1 MRKLIVIPL
10 SLVSLIAVIFMCGTM
25 TFAGLFLASMQVLT
39 GRVVAAEVVMF
50 PIQTDNNGDFIE
62 IEFTPIE
69 TQSALAA
76 ALTGGSAGEPTRG
89 AAERF
94 RLYGDVVAVRGPL
107 ITLRPLMQMFGLQN
121 VYQLAVIEGVYRGPQ
136 ANRQLQGSRAVLNGG
151 FDPVWWD
158 LNNQEGRFPYNVFIE
173 RITISGDE
181 EFGFRGSGLKRYH
194 IVVTNQ
200 SITWD
205 LVEERR

>member
-10 SLVSLIAVIFMCGTM
+10 SLVSLIAVIFMCSTM
-25 TFAGLFLASMQVLT
+25 TFAGLFLRSMQVLT
-39 GRVVAAEVVMF
+39 GRIVAAEVVMY
-50 PIQTDNNGDFIE
+50 PMQTDNNGDFIE
-62 IEFTPIE
+62 IDFTPLE
-69 TQSALAA
+69 AQSALAA
-76 ALTGGSAGEPTRG
+76 ALTGGNAGEPTRG
-89 AAERF
+89 QTQRF

-107 ITLRPLMQMFGLQN
+107 ITLRPLMQMLGLQN
-121 VYQLAVIEGVYRGPQ
+121 VYQLAVIEGVYRRPQ
-136 ANRQLQGSRAVLNGG
+136 PNPQLQGSRAQLNGG

-158 LNNQEGRFPYNVFIE
+158 LNDQEGQFPYNVFIE

-181 EFGFRGSGLKRYH
+181 EFGFRGSGTKLYH

-205 LVEERR
+205 LVEDRR